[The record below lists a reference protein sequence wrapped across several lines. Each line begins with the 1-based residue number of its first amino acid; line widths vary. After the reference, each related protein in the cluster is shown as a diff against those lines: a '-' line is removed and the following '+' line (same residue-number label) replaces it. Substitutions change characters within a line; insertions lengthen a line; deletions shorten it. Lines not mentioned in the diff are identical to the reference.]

1 MLAGHGYIVA
11 IPEIYHEFE
20 AAGEV
25 FPYNQAGTDRGNVLK
40 TTKELASYDADAR
53 AALDQSGADGVM
65 VGRLKL
71 AECEDGFIWREALR
85 WQ

>member
-1 MLAGHGYIVA
+1 MPSRVTIVSK
-11 IPEIYHEFE
+11 IPRL
-20 AAGEV
+20 V
-25 FPYNQAGTDRGNVLK
+25 
-40 TTKELASYDADAR
+40 
-53 AALDQSGADGVM
+53 ADGVM